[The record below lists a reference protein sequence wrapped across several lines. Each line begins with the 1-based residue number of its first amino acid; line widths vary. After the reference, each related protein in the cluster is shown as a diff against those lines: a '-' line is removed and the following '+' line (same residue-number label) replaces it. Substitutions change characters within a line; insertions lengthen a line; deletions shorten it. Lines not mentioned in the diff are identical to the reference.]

1 MPYNER
7 VNALGYILVPRNR
20 AGMVG
25 QMSGDVNPD
34 DLLFFPFTRDEQAAI
49 APALRAFEKAFAFD
63 SSGRRAEQLI
73 DTRYAALAA
82 DIARDFA
89 RTGPDPHA
97 QAAAARLAE
106 ALDAALDCGSYA
118 EFAFD

>member
-1 MPYNER
+1 M
-7 VNALGYILVPRNR
+7 VPRNR

-25 QMSGDVNPD
+25 QMSGDVDPD
-34 DLLFFPFTRDEQAAI
+34 DLLFFPFTRDEQADI
-49 APALRAFEKAFAFD
+49 APALQAFEKAFAFD
-63 SSGRRAEQLI
+63 SSGRKAEQLI

-89 RTGPDPHA
+89 QASPDPRT
-97 QAAAARLAE
+97 QAAAMRLAE